1 MEIIAQQNCQS
12 MHNKTVKICTTKLS
26 KYAQQ
31 NCRNLHNKLLKKC
44 TIHIANSRKIC
55 YSRKEGE
62 SNEVN

>member
-1 MEIIAQQNCQS
+1 MEIIAQQNCQN
-12 MHNKTVKICTTKLS
+12 M
-26 KYAQQ
+26 
-31 NCRNLHNKLLKKC
+31 HNKLLKKC

>member
-1 MEIIAQQNCQS
+1 MDRIFEGNGLG
-12 MHNKTVKICTTKLS
+12 KG

-31 NCRNLHNKLLKKC
+31 NCRNMHNKLLKKC